1 MAVSSLVMGMA
12 VLTLAGSSK
21 GQTNEIAPPRPPDPL
36 LVLPA
41 LPTEPLNAKAPAV
54 SPRVGQGLV
63 PDSTGMIPSRPPG
76 PPAMPLL
83 REAEERIGDLL
94 DLVQE
99 PEAEVNVVIG
109 RSKLLRVRQGQALSR
124 VAIANPN
131 VADVRLLDDGRSL
144 NVYGLSYGS
153 TSLTVFDNQDQP
165 LSFLIRVSI
174 DALDMQGRLRQ
185 IFPGADVR
193 IRQIGPQVILDGQ
206 VPDAKTMAEILQ
218 LVEAE
223 LRGAAVNVLG
233 RANTQGM
240 MGGAA
245 PIAASPSRPT
255 DQSVRRAVFQNDAAG
270 SDSNPVVP
278 APPAS
283 GTAAIET
290 ASQTPGGF
298 GPLEDFPVRSGGGTI
313 PVGTIINRVKV
324 PGPRQILLHV
334 KIAELNRTALRQI
347 GVNWLDTRN
356 TAMMGSNIGNIAS
369 VGVNGASN
377 QNAAFSSLGFLPQ
390 AVSSPIASRL
400 LAPGFQPVASAFTG
414 AASAANTANSQLFG
428 VFNAGEFNLFLNA
441 LRQNDMAKLLAEPNL
456 VTLDGQPARFLAGG
470 SFPYPVPQTTSA
482 GGVAITIAFRDYGAI
497 LQFLP
502 HILAGDVIRLDVEPA
517 FSQLNFAT
525 GTAVQ
530 GTTVPGITQRTAR
543 TVVELREGQTLAI
556 AGLLQTATS
565 ASTMRIP
572 ILGDI
577 PIVAPLFS
585 RNVIQTVETELVVL
599 VTPELV
605 APVEQADVP
614 PQPG

>member
-1 MAVSSLVMGMA
+1 
-12 VLTLAGSSK
+12 
-21 GQTNEIAPPRPPDPL
+21 
-36 LVLPA
+36 
-41 LPTEPLNAKAPAV
+41 
-54 SPRVGQGLV
+54 
-63 PDSTGMIPSRPPG
+63 
-76 PPAMPLL
+76 MPLL
-83 REAEERIGDLL
+83 RQSEERIGNLL

-109 RSKLLRVRQGQALSR
+109 RSKLLRVREGQALSR

-153 TSLTVFDNQDQP
+153 TSLTVFDNDDKP

-174 DALDMQGRLRQ
+174 DAPDLQGRIRQ
-185 IFPGADVR
+185 IFPAADVR

-206 VPDAKTMAEILQ
+206 VPDAKTMAEVLQ

-223 LRGAAVNVLG
+223 LRGSAVNVMG
-233 RANTQGM
+233 RANAQGG
-240 MGGAA
+240 MGGGAPTAA
-245 PIAASPSRPT
+245 TGSTPT
-255 DQSVRRAVFQNDAAG
+255 DLDLRRAAFQNDAAG
-270 SDSNPVVP
+270 SNSNPVVP
-278 APPAS
+278 APPGAEN
-283 GTAAIET
+283 AAVET
-290 ASQTPGGF
+290 ASPTPAGF
-298 GPLEDFPVRSGGGTI
+298 GPLEDFPSRSGGGTI

-324 PGPRQILLHV
+324 PGPRQVLLHV

-356 TAMMGSNIGNIAS
+356 TAMMGSNIGSIAN
-369 VGVNGASN
+369 VGVNGTSS

-390 AVSSPIASRL
+390 PVSNPISSRL
-400 LAPGFQPVASAFTG
+400 LAPGFQPVGSAFAGTAA
-414 AASAANTANSQLFG
+414 AASTVNSQLFG

-441 LRQNDMAKLLAEPNL
+441 LRQNDLAKLLAEPNL

-482 GGVAITIAFRDYGAI
+482 GGVAITIAFRDFGAI

-502 HILAGDVIRLDVEPA
+502 NILAGDVIRLDVEPA

-530 GTTVPGITQRTAR
+530 GTTVPGITQRSAR

-565 ASTMRIP
+565 ASTTRIP

-577 PIVAPLFS
+577 PIIAPLFS
-585 RNVIQTVETELVVL
+585 RNTIQTVETELVVL

-605 APVEQADVP
+605 APVEQCDVP
-614 PQPG
+614 PQPGDLVTEPHDWEFYFLGRIEGKTGVPHRATVQQHDPLNVMKHIVSENHWVVGPHGHAD